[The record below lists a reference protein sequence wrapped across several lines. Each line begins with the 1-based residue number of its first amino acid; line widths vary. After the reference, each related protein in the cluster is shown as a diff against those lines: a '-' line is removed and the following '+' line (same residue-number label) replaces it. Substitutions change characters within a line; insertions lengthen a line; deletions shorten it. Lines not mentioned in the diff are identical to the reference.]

1 MKLINTLIKLKSF
14 GLIIIS
20 NLVPLLFLLGLATI
34 DVAVFIG
41 FGITI
46 GLIVAGVMLVII
58 SIILALE
65 RTAINQQGGE

>member
-1 MKLINTLIKLKSF
+1 MNTLTKLKSF
-14 GLIIIS
+14 GLMIIG
-20 NLVPLLFLLGLATI
+20 NLVPLLFLLGLVTI

-46 GLIVAGVMLVII
+46 GLIVAGIMLVII

-65 RTAINQQGGE
+65 QTTINQ